1 MLGDDPKQRREQLE
15 PLKPLLVNLLKS
27 KIATVC
33 DAATDAFLALV
44 DVDTGIAL
52 TIAEALKGTKHV
64 YASIKALLDKAQ
76 PAVDTVAEAA
86 VAREG
91 VKYVVTGKEVDGK
104 EAKQLLAIILEKLE
118 QQVKPQHLPPPPPPA
133 PAPPPPVLSSATAK
147 ARHDRC
153 DRHAISRTEQ
163 ISSALHSE
171 HSPTHLMP
179 PPPHSR
185 RTRRPRPRPRPRR
198 PRRSRAASTR

>member
-1 MLGDDPKQRREQLE
+1 
-15 PLKPLLVNLLKS
+15 
-27 KIATVC
+27 
-33 DAATDAFLALV
+33 V

-52 TIAEALKGTKHV
+52 TVAEALKGTKHV

-118 QQVKPQHLPPPPPPA
+118 QQVKPQHLPPPPPPP

-147 ARHDRC
+147 ANQATKTKAKAKAPSQEPSGFDAVIAQLKAGVALKPTGLRPASEARNEAKLVAARRSDL
-153 DRHAISRTEQ
+153 AIKIEERREFFTD
-163 ISSALHSE
+163 
-171 HSPTHLMP
+171 SPTSDSP
-179 PPPHSR
+179 
-185 RTRRPRPRPRPRR
+185 
-198 PRRSRAASTR
+198 

>member
-1 MLGDDPKQRREQLE
+1 
-15 PLKPLLVNLLKS
+15 
-27 KIATVC
+27 
-33 DAATDAFLALV
+33 V

-52 TIAEALKGTKHV
+52 TVAEALKGTKHV

-118 QQVKPQHLPPPPPPA
+118 QQVKPQHLPPPPPPP
-133 PAPPPPVLSSATAK
+133 PA
-147 ARHDRC
+147 
-153 DRHAISRTEQ
+153 
-163 ISSALHSE
+163 
-171 HSPTHLMP
+171 
-179 PPPHSR
+179 PPHSR